1 VKVVALAG
9 GTGSAKLLRGLYR
22 LPIDLTV
29 VANVGDNFWSY
40 GVYVC
45 PDVDV
50 AMYTLAGIAD
60 AQKGWGIQ
68 GDTHHVLAHLSRMG
82 VETWFRLGDRD
93 LAICLARTEF
103 MRKGDTLTE
112 AVEKTRRSLGVGI
125 PILPV
130 TDDEVETR
138 LDTTRGDVH
147 LQEFW
152 ARDGGRPHV
161 KDVWY
166 KGARKARLSRR
177 VVSAISSADR
187 IVVCA
192 ANPVTSIGPML
203 AVRELPRLLS
213 RSNARVVALSPMV
226 GRAPFS
232 GPAGKLLK
240 ATGVRTDSVGVA
252 LLYRRFLDA
261 IAISESDSEMSAEI
275 EAVGIA
281 CLATDTRLEGPEDA
295 IRLSKVLLQA

>member
-9 GTGSAKLLRGLYR
+9 GTGSAKLLRGLHR

-29 VANVGDNFWSY
+29 VSNVGDNFWSY

-45 PDVDV
+45 PDVDI

-60 AQKGWGIQ
+60 AQKGWGIH
-68 GDTHHVLAHLSRMG
+68 GDTYHVLARLSRMG
-82 VETWFRLGDRD
+82 IETWFKLGDRD
-93 LAICLARTEF
+93 LAICLARTEL
-103 MRKGDTLTE
+103 MREGDTLTE
-112 AVEKTRRSLGVGI
+112 AIEKARRSLGVGI

-130 TDDEVETR
+130 TDDEIETR
-138 LDTTRGDVH
+138 LDTTRGDMH

-152 ARDGGRPHV
+152 ARYGGRPHV

-187 IVVCA
+187 VVVCA

-203 AVRELPRLLS
+203 ALKELPRVLS

-261 IAISESDSEMSAEI
+261 IAISESDSEMSGEI
-275 EAVGIA
+275 EALGID
-281 CLATDTRLEGPEDA
+281 CLTTDTRLKRPEDA
-295 IRLSKVLLQA
+295 LRLSKELLRA

>member
-1 VKVVALAG
+1 MKVVALAG
-9 GTGSAKLLRGLYR
+9 GTGSAKLLRGLHR

-29 VANVGDNFWSY
+29 VSNVGDNFWSY

-45 PDVDV
+45 PDVDI

-60 AQKGWGIQ
+60 AQKGWGIH
-68 GDTHHVLAHLSRMG
+68 GDTYHVLARLSRMG
-82 VETWFRLGDRD
+82 IETWFKLGDRD
-93 LAICLARTEF
+93 LAICLARTEL
-103 MRKGDTLTE
+103 MREGDTLTE
-112 AVEKTRRSLGVGI
+112 AIEKARRSLGVGI

-130 TDDEVETR
+130 TDDEIETR
-138 LDTTRGDVH
+138 LDTTRGDMH

-152 ARDGGRPHV
+152 ARYGGRPHV

-187 IVVCA
+187 VVVCA

-203 AVRELPRLLS
+203 ALKELPWVLS

-261 IAISESDSEMSAEI
+261 IAISESDSEMSGEI
-275 EAVGIA
+275 EALGID
-281 CLATDTRLEGPEDA
+281 CLTTDTRLKRPEDA
-295 IRLSKVLLQA
+295 LRLSKEVLRA

>member
-9 GTGSAKLLRGLYR
+9 GTGSAKLLRGLHR

-29 VANVGDNFWSY
+29 VSNVGDNFWSY

-45 PDVDV
+45 PDVDI

-60 AQKGWGIQ
+60 AQKGWGIH
-68 GDTHHVLAHLSRMG
+68 GDTYHVLARLSRMG
-82 VETWFRLGDRD
+82 IETWFKLGDRD
-93 LAICLARTEF
+93 LAICLARTEL
-103 MRKGDTLTE
+103 MREGDTLTE
-112 AVEKTRRSLGVGI
+112 AIEKARRSLGVGI

-130 TDDEVETR
+130 TDDEIETR
-138 LDTTRGDVH
+138 LDTTRGDMH

-152 ARDGGRPHV
+152 ARYGGRPHV

-187 IVVCA
+187 VVVCA

-203 AVRELPRLLS
+203 ALKELPWVLS

-261 IAISESDSEMSAEI
+261 IAISESDSEMSGEI
-275 EAVGIA
+275 EALGID
-281 CLATDTRLEGPEDA
+281 CLTTDTRLKRPEDA
-295 IRLSKVLLQA
+295 LRLSKELLRA